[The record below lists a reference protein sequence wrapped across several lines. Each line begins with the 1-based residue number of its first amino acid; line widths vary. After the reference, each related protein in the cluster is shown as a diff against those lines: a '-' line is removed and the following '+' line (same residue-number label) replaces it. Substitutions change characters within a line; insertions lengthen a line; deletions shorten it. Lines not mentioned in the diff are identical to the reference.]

1 MKQDPDGGEI
11 AYRVADRLKTASPW
25 EVYAERS
32 ERYEVHFNGT
42 ATELIHGPIALAGFG
57 VRVFRPRNGKTSTG
71 FQASTDLTDAGIRA
85 ALEDAEGLARYT
97 EFPAKSVEL
106 PSTGPTPEGGPKVV
120 DPELWKQ
127 PLGAVEG
134 HISALFDAFHGRQ
147 HAVPSFGSVRATL
160 TQTSI
165 ANSAGLRTTYPQTTV
180 EFEVAVKAFGG
191 PEGPAPGEYWV
202 TESGRRLDKMALP
215 RAVERW
221 CQYAADVRRATPPPT
236 GALAVILPAGVLSGI
251 LPTTLGFKLSGA
263 ARLRKIS
270 VPPGQKVAPE
280 NVTIRDDGCYDWSLS
295 SAPCDD
301 EGSPQRLRTLVSK
314 GSVQEL
320 VYDSLYGAAFDVPTT
335 ANAVR
340 SAFGGTLAWKRFTRP
355 PSPAASTMV
364 VAPGNGGT
372 DLELVETAKDGIWVQ
387 QLGWANPDPISG
399 AFGGEI
405 RIGYRI
411 RGGKLA
417 EPIRGGI
424 VGGLVLGPPGAPSLL
439 GGIESVGGTLDL
451 SESVASPSI
460 LVRPLSVAGG
470 PA

>member
-11 AYRVADRLKTASPW
+11 AYRIGDRLKTPAPW

-57 VRVFRPRNGKTSTG
+57 VRIFRSRNGKTSTG

-85 ALEDAEGLARYT
+85 ALEDAERLTQYS
-97 EFPAKSVEL
+97 EFPAKTVEL
-106 PSTGPTPEGGPKVV
+106 PSQGPTSSAGPKVV
-120 DPELWKQ
+120 DPELWKE

-134 HISALFDAFHGRQ
+134 YIAALFAAFHGRKQ
-147 HAVPSFGSVRATL
+147 AIPSFGSVRATL
-160 TQTSI
+160 TQTSV

-202 TESGRRLDKMALP
+202 TESGRRLDKKALP
-215 RAVERW
+215 GAVERW
-221 CQYAADVRRATPPPT
+221 CQYAADVRRATSPPT
-236 GALAVILPAGVLSGI
+236 GDLAVILPVGVLSGI
-251 LPTTLGFKLSGA
+251 LPTTLGYKLSGP
-263 ARLRKIS
+263 ARLRKMS
-270 VPPGQKVAPE
+270 VPLGQKVAPE
-280 NVTIRDDGCYDWSLS
+280 HVTVRDDGCYDWSLS
-295 SAPCDD
+295 SAPVDD
-301 EGSPQRLRTLVSK
+301 EGSPQRLRTLVSE
-314 GSVQEL
+314 GLVREL

-335 ANAVR
+335 ASAVR
-340 SAFGGTLAWKRFTRP
+340 SAFGGTLAWKRFTRAP
-355 PSPAASTMV
+355 APAASTLV
-364 VAPGNGGT
+364 VAPGDGGT
-372 DLELVETAKDGIWVQ
+372 DLELLETAKDGIWVQ
-387 QLGWANPDPISG
+387 QLGWASPDPISG

-424 VGGLVLGPPGAPSLL
+424 VGGLVLGPAGAPSLL
-439 GGIESVGGTLDL
+439 NGIEAVGKTLEL
-451 SESVASPSI
+451 SESVAAPSI